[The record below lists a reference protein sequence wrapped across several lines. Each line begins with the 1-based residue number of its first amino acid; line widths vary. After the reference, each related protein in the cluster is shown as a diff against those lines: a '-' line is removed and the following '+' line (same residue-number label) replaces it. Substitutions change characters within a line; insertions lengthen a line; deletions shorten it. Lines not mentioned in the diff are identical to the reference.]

1 VNIKTLKNGGGI
13 IIKVNILLKGSQG
26 ECLKPFF
33 FIKGGGIKG
42 GGFTLELK

>member
-1 VNIKTLKNGGGI
+1 MNIKTLKNGGGI

-33 FIKGGGIKG
+33 IIIKG